1 MRRCPRDRWTSN
13 CRKRQNPNRRRRKCG
28 PLPNRPLPNRSTG
41 AIAEMEMLV
50 ASAIGV
56 LTAVGVFLVLRR
68 TTFPVVIG
76 LGFLSYAVNLYL
88 LAMGRLAIDRP
99 PIIVPGAASYT
110 DPLPQ
115 ALVLTA
121 IVISFGMTAL
131 IVVIALRGFLETGSD
146 RADLGPMPVR
156 EPGPGADQQRERE
169 RPGKRLP
176 EHVR

>member
-1 MRRCPRDRWTSN
+1 
-13 CRKRQNPNRRRRKCG
+13 
-28 PLPNRPLPNRSTG
+28 
-41 AIAEMEMLV
+41 MEALV

-56 LTAVGVFLVLRR
+56 LTAAGVYLVLRR

-76 LGFLSYAVNLYL
+76 LSFLSHAANLYL

-99 PIIVPGAASYT
+99 PIVAPEVAAHT

-131 IVVIALRGFLETGSD
+131 VVVIALRGFLETGSD
-146 RADLGPMPVR
+146 RGDLESEPARDADRRPVPPPPAGR
-156 EPGPGADQQRERE
+156 
-169 RPGKRLP
+169 
-176 EHVR
+176 VR